1 MINIAKRNN
10 SIQFKELLNT
20 EVMEVTEEDQ
30 SGVFVYDLLEELKS
44 YNGKNATI
52 SIKEDLPVQPKE

>member
-1 MINIAKRNN
+1 
-10 SIQFKELLNT
+10 
-20 EVMEVTEEDQ
+20 MEVTEEDQ

-44 YNGKNATI
+44 YDGKNATI